1 MDIRFRDARPS
12 VAERA
17 AVDAVLGPATSSW
30 EGAARSSADTRVA
43 YSSRVQAGPQRDLL
57 LPALHSLHD
66 RIGWISEGGLNY
78 ICRRL
83 DVPPAEA
90 YGVASFYALFWLTP
104 RPRRLVHVCEDL
116 ACMTRG
122 SAAPMAALEGQ
133 GGESS
138 GGAAWRGGPCRG
150 LCERARAALVSEA
163 GDEPYHEV
171 MAPAT
176 PETVRSSLSG

>member
-1 MDIRFRDARPS
+1 MDIRFRDALPS

-17 AVDAVLGPATSSW
+17 AVDGVLGPATNSW
-30 EGAARSSADTRVA
+30 EGGARSTADTRAA

-78 ICRRL
+78 ICQRL

-104 RPRRLVHVCEDL
+104 RPRRVVHVCEDL

-122 SAAPMAALEGQ
+122 SAALIAALEGQ
-133 GGESS
+133 S
-138 GGAAWRGGPCRG
+138 GPDGAACWQRSPCLG
-150 LCERARAALVSEA
+150 LCERAPAA
-163 GDEPYHEV
+163 
-171 MAPAT
+171 
-176 PETVRSSLSG
+176 

>member
-57 LPALHSLHD
+57 LPALPCLHD

-78 ICRRL
+78 ICQRL
-83 DVPPAEA
+83 VVPPAEA

-104 RPRRLVHVCEDL
+104 RPRRVVHVCEDL

-122 SAAPMAALEGQ
+122 SMGLIAALEGQ
-133 GGESS
+133 GGQSN
-138 GGAAWRGGPCRG
+138 GAAGWQRSPCLG
-150 LCERARAALVSEA
+150 LCERAPAALVSEA

-171 MAPAT
+171 LAPAT
-176 PETVRSSLSG
+176 PQAVRAALS